1 MVNGSCCALFIHQR
15 GKLPD
20 NPRTPVFDR
29 ILVAKC
35 NEMFFILKKLYSQ
48 LYIYTMSLSRLL
60 TPIQLKTI

>member
-20 NPRTPVFDR
+20 NPRTAVFDR

-35 NEMFFILKKLYSQ
+35 NEMFFILKKPYSQ
-48 LYIYTMSLSRLL
+48 LYISYC
-60 TPIQLKTI
+60 